1 MLNGKF
7 TIVLFNRWI
16 DKKDILLTS
25 EYFPEPNSLRI
36 WVKVELD
43 LSNYATKQIL
53 KNATGVDT
61 SKFAKKVDLDN
72 LKINV
77 DKLDI
82 DKLKS
87 VPTSLTNL
95 KGKVDKLDVNELLPV
110 PEVLSKLSDIV
121 KKC

>member
-16 DKKDILLTS
+16 DKKDILWTS

-77 DKLDI
+77 DKRDI